1 MTEVERLRYR
11 RDWEERL
18 GKQVPHEVHQPL
30 EILWELPWDE
40 TGCTLRKRMRLAV
53 DESSLEEL
61 RYHEDVQD
69 MRVTWEQVKQW
80 EEVRKGW
87 IARMRSDPFEAGWIS
102 EYFRPI
108 LIGLCRKR
116 LAHPGKVLE
125 FLQTGGNRP
134 GKTNTW
140 IHLLMCNFIY
150 SLKPAGYEMD
160 EANPGE
166 DPWKGSVMLLHETEG
181 MSRKMHHPVVFH
193 HLPRDLKA
201 QARKK
206 ATVETA
212 FNYNAKGFT
221 NDWFQVFAKVK
232 DERGVEYLGGGRWE
246 LRNYGQA
253 EDTFQGGEY
262 NSIMSDELIPPEM
275 LKTLN
280 ARLASRV
287 ELTRE
292 PWFLERIREL
302 LRLLEGGM
310 ALTLISRALLGA
322 VMQGLHVIS
331 FTPIKGYTATVKL
344 MLAGAKKY
352 GWAEAPVL
360 ETMAGVEDTRVPRFA
375 QPTDPLRWVAFLPTS
390 ANIFKPAYHAV
401 MGGALSGGVRQVRMK
416 LYGDV
421 DQDQKSEF
429 SASYDPVVHLC
440 DWKDMPRQGTIY
452 EVFDPAG
459 AKPWAMGWYLVD
471 ELQRIWMLQ
480 EWPCEVI
487 KINGGLPGPWAVVS
501 VGDRMNGDEGTAYEL
516 RLGWS
521 IARWVLQIWEGR
533 ARILE
538 MMAKTGEPWQGGREV
553 RELVKAGTANQIR
566 RKTRVLFPNDVE
578 DEGSADRQ
586 AGVPVVLP
594 ENEFVKVGVSIID
607 SRFAG
612 TKMDNPKGGEQI
624 TVLERLFDDPNS
636 ILCEP
641 AEGVA
646 LDEGNLLIASK
657 LAERVLD
664 GAALKI
670 NRECTNTQFMLAN
683 YTLPEFREVTAKK
696 DEVCKEWRDLL
707 AYLLLSGPRHLDARL
722 FERNA
727 DEEFGYG

>member
-1 MTEVERLRYR
+1 MERMRYK

-18 GKQVPHEVHQPL
+18 SKQVPHEVHQPL
-30 EILWELPWDE
+30 EILWDKPWDE

-61 RYHEDVQD
+61 RYHEEVQD
-69 MRVTWEQVKQW
+69 MRVTWAQVMQW
-80 EEVRKGW
+80 ENVRKGW

-125 FLQTGGNRP
+125 FLLTGGNRP
-134 GKTNTW
+134 GKTNTC

-160 EANPGE
+160 ESNPGE
-166 DPWKGSVMLLHETEG
+166 DPWKGQVMLLHETEP

-221 NDWFQVFAKVK
+221 NDSFQVFAKVK
-232 DERGVEYLGGGRWE
+232 DETGREYLGGGRWE
-246 LRNYGQA
+246 LRNYRQE
-253 EDTFQGGEY
+253 EDTFQGGEF
-262 NSIMSDELIPPEM
+262 NSIVSDELIPPEM

-292 PWFLERIREL
+292 PWFLDRIREL
-302 LRLLEGGM
+302 LKQLEAGVPF
-310 ALTLISRALLGA
+310 TLIHRSLLGA
-322 VMQGLHVIS
+322 VVQGVHLIS

-344 MLAGAKKY
+344 ILSGAKRY
-352 GWAEAPVL
+352 GWTEAPVL
-360 ETMAGVEDTRVPRFA
+360 ARMAGVQETRVPRFA
-375 QPTDPLRWVAFLPTS
+375 QPVDPLRWVAFLPTS

-401 MGGALSGGVRQVRMK
+401 MGGAMSGGVRQVKMK

-429 SASYDPVVHLC
+429 AASYDAAVHLC
-440 DWKDMPRQGTIY
+440 DWKEVPRNGTIY

-480 EWPCEVI
+480 EWPCEAI
-487 KINGGLPGPWAVVS
+487 KINGGLPGPWAIVS
-501 VGDRMNGDEGTAYEL
+501 AGDRMNGDEGPAYEL
-516 RLGWS
+516 RLGWAIS
-521 IARWVLQIWEGR
+521 RWVLQIWEGR

-538 MMAKTGEPWQGGREV
+538 MMEKTGEPWQGSIEEV
-553 RELVKAGTANQIR
+553 ELVRIQKEGKPQKMKRREL
-566 RKTRVLFPNDVE
+566 LMDE
-578 DEGSADRQ
+578 DDREEKDGKLE
-586 AGVPVVLP
+586 A
-594 ENEFVKVGVSIID
+594 FVKVAVSIID

-683 YTLPEFREVTAKK
+683 YTLPEFRETTAKK

-707 AYLLLSGPRHLDARL
+707 AYLLLSGPRHIDARL

-727 DEEFGYG
+727 EEEFGY

>member
-1 MTEVERLRYR
+1 MTEIERMRYR

-18 GKQVPHEVHQPL
+18 AKQVAHEVHLPL
-30 EILWELPWDE
+30 EISWDEPWDE

-53 DESSLEEL
+53 DESFLDEL

-69 MRVTWEQVKQW
+69 MRVTWAQVMQW
-80 EEVRKGW
+80 EGVRKGW
-87 IARMRSDPFEAGWIS
+87 IARMKADPFEAGWIS

-108 LIGLCRKR
+108 LVELCRKR
-116 LAHPGKVLE
+116 LANPGKVLE
-125 FLQTGGNRP
+125 HLLTGGNRP
-134 GKTNTW
+134 GKTNTC

-150 SLKPAGYEMD
+150 SIKPVGHEVD
-160 EANPGE
+160 EANAGT
-166 DPWKGSVMLLHETEG
+166 DPWKGQVMILHETEL

-221 NDWFQVFAKVK
+221 NDWFQVFVEVT
-232 DERGVEYLGGGRWE
+232 DETGRKSTGGGLWE
-246 LRNYGQA
+246 LRNYGQD

-262 NSIMSDELIPPEM
+262 NCILSDELVPPQ
-275 LKTLN
+275 LVKTLN

-292 PWFLERIREL
+292 PWFLDRIRDL
-302 LRLLEGGM
+302 LRRLEAGVPFNS
-310 ALTLISRALLGA
+310 IPRSLLGA
-322 VMQGLHVIS
+322 VIQGMHLIS
-331 FTPIKGYTATVKL
+331 FTPIKYYTATVKSF
-344 MLAGAKKY
+344 LAGARKY

-360 ETMAGVEDTRVPRFA
+360 KTLAGVKETRVPRFA
-375 QPTDPLRWVAFLPTS
+375 QPMDPLRLVSYLPTS

-401 MGGALSGGVRQVRMK
+401 MGGAMSGGEKQLKMK

-421 DQDQKSEF
+421 DKEQQGEF
-429 SASYDPVVHLC
+429 DACYNPLIHLC
-440 DWKDMPRQGTIY
+440 DWKDMPREGTIY
-452 EVFDPAG
+452 EVLDPAG
-459 AKPWAMGWYLVD
+459 AKPWAMGWFLVD
-471 ELQRIWMLQ
+471 RLQRIWMLQ
-480 EWPCEVI
+480 EWPCESI
-487 KINGGLPGPWAVVS
+487 KINGGDPGPWAVVS
-501 VGDRMNGDEGTAYEL
+501 VGDRLNGDEGSAYEL

-538 MMAKTGEPWQGGREV
+538 MMAATGELWRGGIEQRMLHDASKGAAPPE
-553 RELVKAGTANQIR
+553 R
-566 RKTRVLFPNDVE
+566 DVHK
-578 DEGSADRQ
+578 DIKKSKGSER
-586 AGVPVVLP
+586 
-594 ENEFVKVGVSIID
+594 EFVKAGVSIID

-624 TVLERLFDDPNS
+624 TVLERLFDDKNS

-641 AEGVA
+641 AEGVS
-646 LDEGNLLIASK
+646 LDEGNLLLASK

-707 AYLLLSGPRHLDARL
+707 AYLLLSGPRHIDPEL
-722 FERNA
+722 FQRA
-727 DEEFGYG
+727 SGEEFGYG

>member
-1 MTEVERLRYR
+1 MERMRYK

-18 GKQVPHEVHQPL
+18 AKQAAHEVHLPL
-30 EILWELPWDE
+30 EILWDQPWDE
-40 TGCTLRKRMRLAV
+40 KGCTLRKRMRLAV
-53 DESSLEEL
+53 DESYLDEL

-69 MRVTWEQVKQW
+69 MRVSWTQVVQW
-80 EEVRKGW
+80 EGVRKEW
-87 IARMRSDPFEAGWIS
+87 IKKMRKDPLMAGWIS

-108 LIGLCRKR
+108 LIELCRKR
-116 LAHPGKVLE
+116 LANPGKVLE
-125 FLQTGGNRP
+125 FLLTGGNRP
-134 GKTNTW
+134 GKTNTC

-150 SLKPAGYEMD
+150 SIKPLGYEMD
-160 EANPGE
+160 EDDPGN
-166 DPWKGSVMLLHETEG
+166 DPWKGQVMILHESEG
-181 MSRKMHHPVVFH
+181 MSRKWHHPVVFH
-193 HLPRDLKA
+193 YLPKDLKL

-206 ATVETA
+206 ANEETA

-221 NDWFQVFAKVK
+221 NDWFQVFAKVE
-232 DERGVEYLGGGRWE
+232 DETGREYLGGGRWE

-262 NSIMSDELIPPEM
+262 NSILSDELLPPPLM
-275 LKTLN
+275 KTLN
-280 ARLASRV
+280 ARLASRA

-292 PWFLERIREL
+292 TWFLDRIREL
-302 LRLLEGGM
+302 LRQLEAGVPFN
-310 ALTLISRALLGA
+310 LIHRALLGA
-322 VMQGLHVIS
+322 VVQCVHMIS
-331 FTPIKGYTATVKL
+331 FTPIKFYTATVKIF
-344 MLAGAKKY
+344 LAGARKY
-352 GWAEAPVL
+352 RWVEAPVL
-360 ETMAGVEDTRVPRFA
+360 KTLAGVTETRVPRFA
-375 QPTDPLRWVAFLPTS
+375 QPTDPQQLVAYLPTS

-401 MGGALSGGVRQVRMK
+401 MSGAMSGGVKQLKMK

-421 DQDQKSEF
+421 DKEQHGEF
-429 SASYDPVVHLC
+429 DACYDPLIHLC
-440 DWKDMPRQGTIY
+440 DWKDMPRNGTIY

-480 EWPCEVI
+480 EWPCESI
-487 KINGGLPGPWAVVS
+487 KINGGLPGPWAIVS
-501 VGDRMNGDEGTAYEL
+501 AGDRMNGDEGTAYEL

-538 MMAKTGEPWQGGREV
+538 MMEKTGEPWQGSIEEV
-553 RELVKAGTANQIR
+553 ELVRSQKGGKPQKMKRREL
-566 RKTRVLFPNDVE
+566 LMDE
-578 DEGSADRQ
+578 DDREEKGGKLE
-586 AGVPVVLP
+586 A
-594 ENEFVKVGVSIID
+594 FVKVAVSIID

-683 YTLPEFREVTAKK
+683 YTLPEFRETTAKK

-707 AYLLLSGPRHLDARL
+707 AYLLLSGPRHIDAKL

-727 DEEFGYG
+727 EEEFGYG